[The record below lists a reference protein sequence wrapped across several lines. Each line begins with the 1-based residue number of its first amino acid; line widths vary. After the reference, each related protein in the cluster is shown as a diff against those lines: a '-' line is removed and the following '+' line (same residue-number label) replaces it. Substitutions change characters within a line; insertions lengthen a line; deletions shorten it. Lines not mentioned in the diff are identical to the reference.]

1 MSSRASRLADSVKN
15 NSILKNVAGTAKG
28 DVTAK
33 EQAVMGAA
41 HIAAGMVG
49 AQGVTQRGVDN
60 LNRRQVK
67 TPNKETTD
75 TSSGQNTSTGM
86 QTRDEML
93 IRQQEKAD
101 NSFRN
106 RKQAGGGRARQETN
120 TKTKSESSTRR
131 SFFETVSD
139 KK

>member
-1 MSSRASRLADSVKN
+1 
-15 NSILKNVAGTAKG
+15 
-28 DVTAK
+28 
-33 EQAVMGAA
+33 MGAA
-41 HIAAGMVG
+41 HVVAGMVG

-86 QTRDEML
+86 QTRDEMR

-106 RKQAGGGRARQETN
+106 RKQAGGGRPARQETN